1 MLGEM
6 ADLRGFSEGL
16 FPEVHSQRPARRSAA
31 LVTVAA
37 RSRVPLVDYRD
48 ELRRSTVHHVPE
60 HLFTMSPASRRKR
73 SKIAIAW

>member
-48 ELRRSTVHHVPE
+48 ELRRSTVQVRE